1 MKKKLILSLL
11 LSCILL
17 PGTYGQTKKE
27 QQVLQ
32 VMKTATRYMMDVAS
46 YKGGFVWSYL
56 PICPAHGEKWRP
68 NERWHG
74 FSLPA
79 PRQ

>member
-46 YKGGFVWSYL
+46 YKGGFVWRDRKSVV
-56 PICPAHGEKWRP
+56 
-68 NERWHG
+68 
-74 FSLPA
+74 
-79 PRQ
+79 